1 MTVAKVIMRHLMF
14 KQLASVIK
22 VLASLWTLAATSLAW
37 GVTYADLTTNIAGT
51 KNFSDVADN
60 VDKVSQVTATLLIQ
74 LIAVGGLVIV
84 WSSLHTLYKA
94 SKDEREKPTSALV
107 GLIVGGLMVSIAEV
121 VWIMKNSI
129 I

>member
-1 MTVAKVIMRHLMF
+1 MTDANVIMRHLMF
-14 KQLASVIK
+14 NPFASFIK
-22 VLASLWTLAATSLAW
+22 LLVTLCTLTSTSIAW

-74 LIAVGGLVIV
+74 LIAVAGLIIV

-121 VWIMKNSI
+121 VWIMKNSLI
-129 I
+129 